1 MNLIIFGAPG
11 AGKGTQSAHLIE
23 IYRIPAIA
31 TGDMLRAQRR
41 AGTALGDQVKGYMD
55 RGELVPDQL
64 MIDIIKER
72 LQKPD
77 ARDGFILDGFP
88 RTVAQARALDEMLT
102 QLGRRIAAVIY
113 LRGSRQVL
121 IDRVSPRY
129 SCRTCEAGAILA
141 EALARLQTIARPGIT
156 LLELDREADR
166 FIRGRGCIPGF
177 VGYQGYQ
184 NAICTSV
191 NDQVVHGIPTNRK
204 LREGDLL
211 SLDAGLIHRGFWAD
225 AGLTVGIGKISDE
238 AQRLKDVTRQALGIG
253 IDKAQA
259 GNRIGDISAAV
270 QQCVETAGF
279 SVVRQFVG
287 HGIGRDMH
295 EDPQVPN
302 FGIAGRGPL
311 LKPGMVLA
319 IEPMVNAGAP
329 DVALLGDGWTVV
341 TVDHSLSAYF
351 EHSVAITADG
361 PEILT
366 VPAKPS
372 ARIAARP

>member
-1 MNLIIFGAPG
+1 MIIYKSEAE
-11 AGKGTQSAHLIE
+11 IE
-23 IYRIPAIA
+23 
-31 TGDMLRAQRR
+31 
-41 AGTALGDQVKGYMD
+41 
-55 RGELVPDQL
+55 L
-64 MIDIIKER
+64 MR
-72 LQKPD
+72 
-77 ARDGFILDGFP
+77 
-88 RTVAQARALDEMLT
+88 
-102 QLGRRIAAVIY
+102 
-113 LRGSRQVL
+113 
-121 IDRVSPRY
+121 
-129 SCRTCEAGAILA
+129 EAGAILA
-141 EALARLQTIARPGIT
+141 ETLARLQAIARPGIT

-166 FIRGRGCIPGF
+166 FIRDRGCIPGF
-177 VGYQGYQ
+177 VGYQGYR

-211 SLDAGLIHRGFWAD
+211 SLDAGLIYRGFWAD
-225 AGLTVGIGKISDE
+225 AGLSVGLGSLSPQ
-238 AQRLKDVTRQALGIG
+238 AQRLLDVTRESLDIG
-253 IDKAQA
+253 IRSALV

-270 QQCVETAGF
+270 QEHVERAGF

-319 IEPMVNAGAP
+319 IEPMVNAGGP

-351 EHSVAITADG
+351 EHSVAITTDG

-366 VPAKPS
+366 VSKKALE
-372 ARIAARP
+372 ARS

>member
-1 MNLIIFGAPG
+1 MIIYKSQA
-11 AGKGTQSAHLIE
+11 E
-23 IYRIPAIA
+23 I
-31 TGDMLRAQRR
+31 D
-41 AGTALGDQVKGYMD
+41 
-55 RGELVPDQL
+55 L
-64 MIDIIKER
+64 MR
-72 LQKPD
+72 
-77 ARDGFILDGFP
+77 
-88 RTVAQARALDEMLT
+88 
-102 QLGRRIAAVIY
+102 
-113 LRGSRQVL
+113 
-121 IDRVSPRY
+121 
-129 SCRTCEAGAILA
+129 EAGAILA
-141 EALARLQTIARPGIT
+141 ETLLQLRTIARPGIT

-166 FIRGRGCIPGF
+166 FIRARGCIPGF
-177 VGYQGYQ
+177 VGYQGYR

-225 AGLTVGIGKISDE
+225 AGLSVGIGTMSPD
-238 AQRLKDVTRQALGIG
+238 AQRLMDVTRQSLDIG
-253 IDKAQA
+253 IEQAQV
-259 GNRIGDISAAV
+259 GNRIGDISAAI
-270 QQCVETAGF
+270 QQHVEQAGF

-319 IEPMVNAGAP
+319 IEPMVNAGGP

-351 EHSVAITADG
+351 EHSVAITPDG

-366 VPAKPS
+366 TPAR
-372 ARIAARP
+372 AVARP

>member
-1 MNLIIFGAPG
+1 MIIYKSEAE
-11 AGKGTQSAHLIE
+11 IE
-23 IYRIPAIA
+23 
-31 TGDMLRAQRR
+31 
-41 AGTALGDQVKGYMD
+41 
-55 RGELVPDQL
+55 L
-64 MIDIIKER
+64 MR
-72 LQKPD
+72 
-77 ARDGFILDGFP
+77 
-88 RTVAQARALDEMLT
+88 
-102 QLGRRIAAVIY
+102 
-113 LRGSRQVL
+113 
-121 IDRVSPRY
+121 
-129 SCRTCEAGAILA
+129 EAGAILA
-141 EALARLQTIARPGIT
+141 ETLARLQAIARPGIT

-166 FIRGRGCIPGF
+166 FIRDRGCIPGF
-177 VGYQGYQ
+177 VGYQGYR

-211 SLDAGLIHRGFWAD
+211 SLDAGLIYRGFWAD
-225 AGLTVGIGKISDE
+225 AGLTVGLGTLSPQ
-238 AQRLKDVTRQALGIG
+238 AQRLLDVTRESLDIG
-253 IDKAQA
+253 IRSALV

-270 QQCVETAGF
+270 QEHVERAGF

-319 IEPMVNAGAP
+319 IEPMVNAGGP

-351 EHSVAITADG
+351 EHSVAITTDG

-366 VPAKPS
+366 VSKKALE
-372 ARIAARP
+372 ARS

>member
-1 MNLIIFGAPG
+1 MIIYKSEAE
-11 AGKGTQSAHLIE
+11 IE
-23 IYRIPAIA
+23 
-31 TGDMLRAQRR
+31 
-41 AGTALGDQVKGYMD
+41 
-55 RGELVPDQL
+55 L
-64 MIDIIKER
+64 MR
-72 LQKPD
+72 
-77 ARDGFILDGFP
+77 
-88 RTVAQARALDEMLT
+88 
-102 QLGRRIAAVIY
+102 
-113 LRGSRQVL
+113 
-121 IDRVSPRY
+121 
-129 SCRTCEAGAILA
+129 EAGAILA
-141 EALARLQTIARPGIT
+141 ETLARLQAMARPGIT

-166 FIRGRGCIPGF
+166 FIRECGCIPGF
-177 VGYQGYQ
+177 VGYQGYR

-211 SLDAGLIHRGFWAD
+211 SLDAGLIYRGFWAD
-225 AGLTVGIGKISDE
+225 AGLTVGLGTLSPQ
-238 AQRLKDVTRQALGIG
+238 AQRLLDVTRESLDIG
-253 IDKAQA
+253 IRSALV

-270 QQCVETAGF
+270 QEHVERAGF
-279 SVVRQFVG
+279 NVVRQFVG

-319 IEPMVNAGAP
+319 IEPMVNAGGP

-351 EHSVAITADG
+351 EHSVAITTDG

-366 VPAKPS
+366 VSKKALG
-372 ARIAARP
+372 ARS

>member
-1 MNLIIFGAPG
+1 MIIYKSQA
-11 AGKGTQSAHLIE
+11 E
-23 IYRIPAIA
+23 I
-31 TGDMLRAQRR
+31 D
-41 AGTALGDQVKGYMD
+41 
-55 RGELVPDQL
+55 L
-64 MIDIIKER
+64 MR
-72 LQKPD
+72 
-77 ARDGFILDGFP
+77 
-88 RTVAQARALDEMLT
+88 
-102 QLGRRIAAVIY
+102 
-113 LRGSRQVL
+113 
-121 IDRVSPRY
+121 
-129 SCRTCEAGAILA
+129 EAGAILA
-141 EALARLQTIARPGIT
+141 ETLTRLQSMARPGLT
-156 LLELDREADR
+156 LLDLDREADR

-211 SLDAGLIHRGFWAD
+211 SLDAGLIYRGFWAD
-225 AGLTVGIGKISDE
+225 AGLTVAIGKISAE
-238 AQRLKDVTRQALGIG
+238 AQRLMDVTRESLDIGIEQALV
-253 IDKAQA
+253 

-270 QQCVETAGF
+270 QQHVELAGF

-302 FGIAGRGPL
+302 FGIAGRGPQ
-311 LKPGMVLA
+311 LKSGMVLA
-319 IEPMVNAGAP
+319 IEPMVNAGGP

-351 EHSVAITADG
+351 EHSVAITPDG

-366 VPAKPS
+366 ASSKS
-372 ARIAARP
+372 RLEARP

>member
-1 MNLIIFGAPG
+1 MIIY
-11 AGKGTQSAHLIE
+11 KSQDEIE
-23 IYRIPAIA
+23 
-31 TGDMLRAQRR
+31 
-41 AGTALGDQVKGYMD
+41 
-55 RGELVPDQL
+55 L
-64 MIDIIKER
+64 MR
-72 LQKPD
+72 
-77 ARDGFILDGFP
+77 
-88 RTVAQARALDEMLT
+88 
-102 QLGRRIAAVIY
+102 
-113 LRGSRQVL
+113 
-121 IDRVSPRY
+121 
-129 SCRTCEAGAILA
+129 EAGAILA
-141 EALARLQTIARPGIT
+141 ETLTHLQSLARPGVT

-166 FIRGRGCIPGF
+166 FIRARDCTPGF
-177 VGYQGYQ
+177 VGYQGYK

-211 SLDAGLIHRGFWAD
+211 SLDAGLIYRGFWAD
-225 AGLTVGIGKISDE
+225 AGLSVGVGKMSSE
-238 AQRLKDVTRQALGIG
+238 AQRLMDVTRESLALGI
-253 IDKAQA
+253 DQAQV

-270 QQCVETAGF
+270 QRHVEGAGF

-302 FGIAGRGPL
+302 FGIAGRGPS

-319 IEPMVNAGAP
+319 IEPMVNAGSP

-351 EHSVAITADG
+351 EHSVAITAEG

-366 VPAKPS
+366 TSPNRAAKVSIPAPS
-372 ARIAARP
+372 GGGQGGAD

>member
-1 MNLIIFGAPG
+1 MIIYKSEAE
-11 AGKGTQSAHLIE
+11 IE
-23 IYRIPAIA
+23 
-31 TGDMLRAQRR
+31 
-41 AGTALGDQVKGYMD
+41 
-55 RGELVPDQL
+55 L
-64 MIDIIKER
+64 MR
-72 LQKPD
+72 
-77 ARDGFILDGFP
+77 
-88 RTVAQARALDEMLT
+88 
-102 QLGRRIAAVIY
+102 
-113 LRGSRQVL
+113 
-121 IDRVSPRY
+121 
-129 SCRTCEAGAILA
+129 EAGALLA
-141 EALARLQTIARPGIT
+141 ETLSRLESLARPGVT

-166 FIRGRGCIPGF
+166 FIRGRDCIPGF

-225 AGLTVGIGKISDE
+225 AGLTVAVGKISAE
-238 AQRLKDVTRQALGIG
+238 AQRLMDVTRESLDIG
-253 IDKAQA
+253 IEQA
-259 GNRIGDISAAV
+259 VVGNRIGDISAAV
-270 QQCVETAGF
+270 QQHVERAGF

-319 IEPMVNAGAP
+319 IEPMVNAGEP

-351 EHSVAITADG
+351 EHSVAITPDG

-366 VPAKPS
+366 ISKKAL
-372 ARIAARP
+372 RTRP

>member
-1 MNLIIFGAPG
+1 MIIYKSPA
-11 AGKGTQSAHLIE
+11 E
-23 IYRIPAIA
+23 I
-31 TGDMLRAQRR
+31 D
-41 AGTALGDQVKGYMD
+41 
-55 RGELVPDQL
+55 L
-64 MIDIIKER
+64 MR
-72 LQKPD
+72 
-77 ARDGFILDGFP
+77 
-88 RTVAQARALDEMLT
+88 
-102 QLGRRIAAVIY
+102 
-113 LRGSRQVL
+113 
-121 IDRVSPRY
+121 
-129 SCRTCEAGAILA
+129 EAGAILG
-141 EALARLQTIARPGIT
+141 EALAQLQSMARPGVT
-156 LLELDREADR
+156 LVELDREADR
-166 FIRGRGCIPGF
+166 LIRARDCIPGF

-225 AGLTVGIGKISDE
+225 AGLTVGVGKISPQ
-238 AQRLKDVTRQALGIG
+238 AQRLMDATRESLSIG
-253 IDKAQA
+253 IERARV

-270 QQCVETAGF
+270 QTHIEQAGF
-279 SVVRQFVG
+279 SVVRSFVG

-302 FGIAGRGPL
+302 FGIAGTGPL

-319 IEPMVNAGAP
+319 IEPMVNAGGP

-351 EHSVAITADG
+351 EHSVAITLDG

-366 VPAKPS
+366 VSKKALPV
-372 ARIAARP
+372 RP

>member
-1 MNLIIFGAPG
+1 MIIYKSQA
-11 AGKGTQSAHLIE
+11 E
-23 IYRIPAIA
+23 I
-31 TGDMLRAQRR
+31 D
-41 AGTALGDQVKGYMD
+41 
-55 RGELVPDQL
+55 L
-64 MIDIIKER
+64 MR
-72 LQKPD
+72 
-77 ARDGFILDGFP
+77 
-88 RTVAQARALDEMLT
+88 
-102 QLGRRIAAVIY
+102 
-113 LRGSRQVL
+113 
-121 IDRVSPRY
+121 
-129 SCRTCEAGAILA
+129 EAGAILA
-141 EALARLQTIARPGIT
+141 EALQRLQSIARPGVT

-166 FIRGRGCIPGF
+166 FIRARGCIPGF

-191 NDQVVHGIPTNRK
+191 NEQVVHGIPTHRK

-225 AGLTVGIGKISDE
+225 AGLSVGIGKISPE
-238 AQRLKDVTRQALGIG
+238 AQRLMDVTRQSLDIG
-253 IDKAQA
+253 IEKAQV
-259 GNRIGDISAAV
+259 GDRIGDISAAI
-270 QQCVETAGF
+270 QQHVERAGF

-319 IEPMVNAGAP
+319 IEPMVNAGGP

-351 EHSVAITADG
+351 EHSVAITPDG

-366 VPAKPS
+366 TPAR
-372 ARIAARP
+372 AVARP

>member
-1 MNLIIFGAPG
+1 MIIYKSPA
-11 AGKGTQSAHLIE
+11 E
-23 IYRIPAIA
+23 I
-31 TGDMLRAQRR
+31 D
-41 AGTALGDQVKGYMD
+41 
-55 RGELVPDQL
+55 L
-64 MIDIIKER
+64 MR
-72 LQKPD
+72 
-77 ARDGFILDGFP
+77 
-88 RTVAQARALDEMLT
+88 
-102 QLGRRIAAVIY
+102 
-113 LRGSRQVL
+113 
-121 IDRVSPRY
+121 
-129 SCRTCEAGAILA
+129 EAGAILG
-141 EALARLQTIARPGIT
+141 EALAHLQPMARPGVT

-166 FIRGRGCIPGF
+166 FIRARDCIPGF
-177 VGYQGYQ
+177 VGYQGYR

-225 AGLTVGIGKISDE
+225 AGLTVGVGKISPQ
-238 AQRLKDVTRQALGIG
+238 AQRLMDATRESLSIG
-253 IDKAQA
+253 IERARV

-270 QQCVETAGF
+270 QNHVEQAGF
-279 SVVRQFVG
+279 SVVRSFVG

-302 FGIAGRGPL
+302 FGIAGTGPL

-319 IEPMVNAGAP
+319 IEPMVNAGGP

-351 EHSVAITADG
+351 EHSVAITLDG

-366 VPAKPS
+366 VSRKALPV
-372 ARIAARP
+372 RP

>member
-1 MNLIIFGAPG
+1 MIIYKSQAE
-11 AGKGTQSAHLIE
+11 IE
-23 IYRIPAIA
+23 
-31 TGDMLRAQRR
+31 
-41 AGTALGDQVKGYMD
+41 
-55 RGELVPDQL
+55 L
-64 MIDIIKER
+64 MR
-72 LQKPD
+72 
-77 ARDGFILDGFP
+77 
-88 RTVAQARALDEMLT
+88 
-102 QLGRRIAAVIY
+102 
-113 LRGSRQVL
+113 
-121 IDRVSPRY
+121 
-129 SCRTCEAGAILA
+129 EAGAILA
-141 EALARLQTIARPGIT
+141 ETLLQLRTIARPGIT

-177 VGYQGYQ
+177 VGYQGYR

-225 AGLTVGIGKISDE
+225 AGLSVGIGTMSPD
-238 AQRLKDVTRQALGIG
+238 AQRLMDVTRQSLDIG
-253 IDKAQA
+253 IEQAQV
-259 GNRIGDISAAV
+259 GNRIGDISAAI
-270 QQCVETAGF
+270 QQHVEQAGF

-319 IEPMVNAGAP
+319 IEPMVNAGGP

-351 EHSVAITADG
+351 EHSVAITPDG

-366 VPAKPS
+366 TPAR
-372 ARIAARP
+372 AVARP

>member
-1 MNLIIFGAPG
+1 MIIYKSQA
-11 AGKGTQSAHLIE
+11 E
-23 IYRIPAIA
+23 I
-31 TGDMLRAQRR
+31 D
-41 AGTALGDQVKGYMD
+41 
-55 RGELVPDQL
+55 L
-64 MIDIIKER
+64 MR
-72 LQKPD
+72 
-77 ARDGFILDGFP
+77 
-88 RTVAQARALDEMLT
+88 
-102 QLGRRIAAVIY
+102 
-113 LRGSRQVL
+113 
-121 IDRVSPRY
+121 
-129 SCRTCEAGAILA
+129 EAGAILA
-141 EALARLQTIARPGIT
+141 ETLLQLRTIARPGIT

-166 FIRGRGCIPGF
+166 FIRTRGCIPGF
-177 VGYQGYQ
+177 VGYQGYR

-225 AGLTVGIGKISDE
+225 AGLSVGIGTMSPD
-238 AQRLKDVTRQALGIG
+238 AQRLMDVTRQSLDIG
-253 IDKAQA
+253 IEQAQV
-259 GNRIGDISAAV
+259 GNRIGDISAAI
-270 QQCVETAGF
+270 QQHVEQAGF

-319 IEPMVNAGAP
+319 IEPMVNAGGP

-351 EHSVAITADG
+351 EHSVAITPDG

-366 VPAKPS
+366 TPAR
-372 ARIAARP
+372 AVARP

>member
-1 MNLIIFGAPG
+1 MIIYKSQA
-11 AGKGTQSAHLIE
+11 E
-23 IYRIPAIA
+23 I
-31 TGDMLRAQRR
+31 D
-41 AGTALGDQVKGYMD
+41 
-55 RGELVPDQL
+55 L
-64 MIDIIKER
+64 MR
-72 LQKPD
+72 
-77 ARDGFILDGFP
+77 
-88 RTVAQARALDEMLT
+88 
-102 QLGRRIAAVIY
+102 
-113 LRGSRQVL
+113 
-121 IDRVSPRY
+121 
-129 SCRTCEAGAILA
+129 EAGAILA
-141 EALARLQTIARPGIT
+141 ETLLQLRAIARPGIT

-166 FIRGRGCIPGF
+166 FIRTRGCIPGF
-177 VGYQGYQ
+177 VGYQGYR

-225 AGLTVGIGKISDE
+225 AGLSVGIGTMSPD
-238 AQRLKDVTRQALGIG
+238 AQRLMDVTRQSLDIG
-253 IDKAQA
+253 IEQAQV
-259 GNRIGDISAAV
+259 GNRIGDISAAI
-270 QQCVETAGF
+270 QQHVEQAGF

-319 IEPMVNAGAP
+319 IEPMVNAGGP

-351 EHSVAITADG
+351 EHSVAITPDG

-366 VPAKPS
+366 TPAR
-372 ARIAARP
+372 AVARP

>member
-1 MNLIIFGAPG
+1 MIIYKSPA
-11 AGKGTQSAHLIE
+11 E
-23 IYRIPAIA
+23 I
-31 TGDMLRAQRR
+31 D
-41 AGTALGDQVKGYMD
+41 
-55 RGELVPDQL
+55 L
-64 MIDIIKER
+64 MR
-72 LQKPD
+72 
-77 ARDGFILDGFP
+77 
-88 RTVAQARALDEMLT
+88 
-102 QLGRRIAAVIY
+102 
-113 LRGSRQVL
+113 
-121 IDRVSPRY
+121 
-129 SCRTCEAGAILA
+129 EAGGILG
-141 EALARLQTIARPGIT
+141 ETLARLAAMSKPGIT

-166 FIRGRGCIPGF
+166 FIREQDCVPGF
-177 VGYQGYQ
+177 IGYQGYRH
-184 NAICTSV
+184 AICTSV

-225 AGLTVGIGKISDE
+225 AGLSVAIGRVSPE
-238 AQRLKDVTRQALGIG
+238 AQRLMDVTRQALDIG
-253 IDKAQA
+253 IDKARV

-270 QQCVETAGF
+270 QQHVEGAGF
-279 SVVRQFVG
+279 SVVTQFVG

-319 IEPMVNAGAP
+319 IEPMVNAGGP
-329 DVALLGDGWTVV
+329 EVALLGDGWTVV

-366 VPAKPS
+366 VQPKREQSPS
-372 ARIAARP
+372 ALRGGLGRGS

>member
-1 MNLIIFGAPG
+1 MIIYKSQAE
-11 AGKGTQSAHLIE
+11 IE
-23 IYRIPAIA
+23 
-31 TGDMLRAQRR
+31 
-41 AGTALGDQVKGYMD
+41 
-55 RGELVPDQL
+55 L
-64 MIDIIKER
+64 MR
-72 LQKPD
+72 
-77 ARDGFILDGFP
+77 
-88 RTVAQARALDEMLT
+88 
-102 QLGRRIAAVIY
+102 
-113 LRGSRQVL
+113 
-121 IDRVSPRY
+121 
-129 SCRTCEAGAILA
+129 EAGAILA
-141 EALARLQTIARPGIT
+141 ETLLQLRAIARPGIT

-166 FIRGRGCIPGF
+166 FIRTRGCIPGF
-177 VGYQGYQ
+177 VGYQGYR

-225 AGLTVGIGKISDE
+225 AGLSVGIGTMSPD
-238 AQRLKDVTRQALGIG
+238 AQRLMDVTRQSLDIG
-253 IDKAQA
+253 IEQAQV
-259 GNRIGDISAAV
+259 GNRIGDISAAI
-270 QQCVETAGF
+270 QQHVEQAGF

-319 IEPMVNAGAP
+319 IEPMVNAGGP

-351 EHSVAITADG
+351 EHSVAITPDG

-366 VPAKPS
+366 TPAR
-372 ARIAARP
+372 AVARP

>member
-1 MNLIIFGAPG
+1 MIIYKSQAE
-11 AGKGTQSAHLIE
+11 IE
-23 IYRIPAIA
+23 
-31 TGDMLRAQRR
+31 
-41 AGTALGDQVKGYMD
+41 
-55 RGELVPDQL
+55 L
-64 MIDIIKER
+64 MR
-72 LQKPD
+72 
-77 ARDGFILDGFP
+77 
-88 RTVAQARALDEMLT
+88 
-102 QLGRRIAAVIY
+102 
-113 LRGSRQVL
+113 
-121 IDRVSPRY
+121 
-129 SCRTCEAGAILA
+129 EAGAILA
-141 EALARLQTIARPGIT
+141 EALAHLQSLARPGIT

-211 SLDAGLIHRGFWAD
+211 SLDAGLIYGGFWAD
-225 AGLTVGIGKISDE
+225 AGLTVAVGKISPG
-238 AQRLKDVTRQALGIG
+238 AQRLMDVTRESLDVGIEQA
-253 IDKAQA
+253 QV

-270 QQCVETAGF
+270 QQHVEAAGF

-302 FGIAGRGPL
+302 FGLAGRGPL

-319 IEPMVNAGAP
+319 IEPMVNAGSP
-329 DVALLGDGWTVV
+329 EVALLGDGWTVV

-351 EHSVAITADG
+351 EHSVAITLDG

-366 VPAKPS
+366 APTGP
-372 ARIAARP
+372 AARLKGRS